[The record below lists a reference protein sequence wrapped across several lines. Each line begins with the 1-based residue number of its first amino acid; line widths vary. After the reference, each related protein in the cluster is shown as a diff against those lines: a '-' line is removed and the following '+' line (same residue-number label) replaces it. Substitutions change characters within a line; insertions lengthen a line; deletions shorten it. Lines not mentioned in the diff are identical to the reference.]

1 MNTLFEDLID
11 QGHVVVYLD
20 DILLFHE
27 SQTKLNTLTHEV
39 LHRLQDNSL
48 FLKPEKCSF
57 TKTSIEYLSFIIS
70 EGFVGMDPAKVEA
83 VQQYPVPSKVKEVQA
98 FLGFCNFYRCFV
110 KDYSTIVRPLFNLT
124 MKDTPFVWGPD

>member
-1 MNTLFEDLID
+1 MNTHFEDLID

-39 LHRLQDNSL
+39 LHRLQNNSL